1 MTTEDDVNL
10 SVLGICGF
18 LFHLKNY
25 MYLVDQTKVIKKEI
39 EGTGSSVRYAIQEM
53 SVVVE
58 RSCILSVQVFLL

>member
-10 SVLGICGF
+10 SVMGICGF

-39 EGTGSSVRYAIQEM
+39 EGTGSSVRYAIHEM

-58 RSCILSVQVFLL
+58 RRCSLSVQVFLL